1 MDPLFAAAL
10 WGFVGGG
17 ALVLGASVGYLVKVS
32 NRVIAGVMAFG
43 SGVLISAL
51 SFELMAEAFKGA
63 GITAT
68 ALGFLLGA
76 ICYAV
81 ANRVLVIYGAKHRK
95 RSGVDQLGEAKQPS
109 EEEQPGSGAAIAIGA
124 LLDGIPESIVIGL
137 SILHGGAVSMAVVM
151 AIFLSNIPE
160 GLSSSAGM
168 KKAGRSA
175 FFVLG
180 IWSVIAVICGLS
192 SLAGYVLF
200 ASLSPFIIALTTAIA
215 AGAILTMVIDTMIP
229 EAFAGTHNWAGLIAV
244 LGYLMSFSLSTL

>member
-1 MDPLFAAAL
+1 MNLAFTAAL
-10 WGFVGGG
+10 WGCVGGG
-17 ALVLGASVGYLVKVS
+17 ALVLGAAVGYWVKVS

-51 SFELMAEAFKGA
+51 SFELMADAFKGA
-63 GITAT
+63 GLTAT
-68 ALGFLLGA
+68 AVGFLLGA
-76 ICYAV
+76 IGYGA

-95 RSGVDQLGEAKQPS
+95 RSHGHQPS
-109 EEEQPGSGAAIAIGA
+109 EAEQPGSGAAIAIGA

-137 SILHGGAVSMAVVM
+137 SILHGGMVSVAVVI

-180 IWSVIAVICGLS
+180 IWSLIAVICGLS
-192 SLAGYVLF
+192 ALAGYALF
-200 ASLSPFIIALTTAIA
+200 ANLSPFVIALTTAIA
-215 AGAILTMVIDTMIP
+215 AGAMLTMVIDTMIP

-244 LGYLMSFSLSTL
+244 LGYLISFSLSSFGS